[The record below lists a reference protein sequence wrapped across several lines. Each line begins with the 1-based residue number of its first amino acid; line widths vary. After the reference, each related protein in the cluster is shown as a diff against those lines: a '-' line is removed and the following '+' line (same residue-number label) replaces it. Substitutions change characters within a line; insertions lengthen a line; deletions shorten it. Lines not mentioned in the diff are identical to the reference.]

1 MSEAEASPSV
11 SQNEQAVATGY
22 DVAPDCGKVLP
33 YDERFMRMALAMGR
47 RTRGITWPNPSV
59 GAVLIREEN
68 GVPVVVGRGATA
80 PSGRP
85 HAEVVALAQAGDKAK
100 GATAYVTLEPCA
112 HWGRTGP
119 CAAAL
124 AEAGVARVVIGTSD
138 VNPRVADKGAAMLR
152 EAGVEVVRGVLGAEC
167 RAANIGHF
175 RRFAEGRP
183 QVQLKLAISSDG
195 FIGRRDDGQ
204 VMITGPEVQ
213 RFVHIMRAEADAILV
228 GIGTVLA
235 DDPMLDVRLDGLE
248 GRSPVRYV
256 LDSHA
261 RLPLGSALVRSAAQV
276 PVKVLTTAAAP
287 IDRTTPLMKA
297 GVEII
302 TVAADD
308 AGRIQIPAAL
318 RALAHR
324 GVTRLM
330 VEGGGATAGSFVESG
345 LVDEVVL
352 SYGPEPIGEGG
363 IPPLGSVPLEAITE
377 NPAFTKVA
385 ARRLGRDKVIH
396 YRRED

>member
-1 MSEAEASPSV
+1 MSGTAE
-11 SQNEQAVATGY
+11 TGY
-22 DVAPDCGKVLP
+22 DVAPDSGTVLP

-47 RTRGITWPNPSV
+47 RTCGITWPNPSV
-59 GAVLIREEN
+59 GAVIVAHKD

-85 HAEVVALAQAGDKAK
+85 HAEVVALRQAGERAR

-119 CAAAL
+119 CALAL
-124 AEAGVARVVIGTSD
+124 SEAGVARVVIGTSD

-167 RAANIGHF
+167 RAASIGHF

-183 QVQLKLAISSDG
+183 QVLLKLAVSADG
-195 FIGRRDDGQ
+195 FIGRAGEGQ
-204 VMITGPEVQ
+204 IHITGPQIQ
-213 RFVHIMRAEADAILV
+213 RFVHIMRAQADAIMV

-235 DDPMLDVRLDGLE
+235 DDPMLDVRLDGLAD
-248 GRSPVRYV
+248 RSPVRYV
-256 LDSHA
+256 FDSTA
-261 RLPLGSALVRSAAQV
+261 RLPVDSRLVKTAGIV

-287 IDRTTPLMKA
+287 IERTTPLIKA

-302 TVAADD
+302 TVAGDE
-308 AGRIQIPAAL
+308 AGRIDVAAAL
-318 RALAHR
+318 GALAHR

-330 VEGGGATAGSFVESG
+330 VEGGAQTAESFVRSG
-345 LVDEVVL
+345 LVDEAFI
-352 SYGPEPIGEGG
+352 SRGPEPIGEGG
-363 IPPLGSVPLEAITE
+363 ISPLGSLPIEAIIDD
-377 NPAFTKVA
+377 PAFTHIDT
-385 ARRLGRDKVIH
+385 RRLGQDKIVH
-396 YRRED
+396 YRRKE